1 MKTKIFVLWA
11 VLLLLFGCSQPT
23 SLSGYWE
30 GSMKM
35 GGRTVDIA
43 VVFNNN
49 LSTLSSRDLMLLD
62 RPAVVLNEKD
72 SALSFM
78 ADLENTF
85 RYDGIHENDT
95 ISGTV
100 AMQNGLPGLKF
111 GFLLKKKSDKSPV
124 KNYSIENVV
133 VKNGDVLLFADVYKP
148 TTSGRHPAVL
158 ILHGSTTNLKR
169 NYTFYADWLANQG
182 FEVMIFDK
190 RGNGDSTGDYMAA
203 TYDDFVSDAIFC
215 LEELKKRPSV
225 DKAKIGVWG
234 FSQGATL
241 LPLLAAKTN
250 IPSFLIAVSPE
261 VFSISQ
267 AAAYADSL
275 RIVKGGNLPANGH
288 IAAEAHRQ
296 VEKMIREG
304 TKHKKVENF
313 INLNAFKH
321 TFMNQTGLYG
331 NIDIDKQAY
340 EGYYWGGRKMD
351 FYPWWKSL
359 AIKTL
364 VIFGEDDELLDANKN
379 AKTIADL
386 HNPKITI
393 RQFARA
399 NHEMKKSFNP
409 AKYPDFDWPRVADG
423 YLAAVREW
431 VEDAVYKPTAG
442 GAKKSMPD

>member
-190 RGNGDSTGDYMAA
+190 RGNGASTGDYMAA

-423 YLAAVREW
+423 YLESVKDWLEAGRQ
-431 VEDAVYKPTAG
+431 KP
-442 GAKKSMPD
+442 

>member
-1 MKTKIFVLWA
+1 MKTRIFVLWA

-190 RGNGDSTGDYMAA
+190 RGNGASTGDYMAA

>member
-1 MKTKIFVLWA
+1 
-11 VLLLLFGCSQPT
+11 
-23 SLSGYWE
+23 
-30 GSMKM
+30 
-35 GGRTVDIA
+35 
-43 VVFNNN
+43 
-49 LSTLSSRDLMLLD
+49 
-62 RPAVVLNEKD
+62 VVLNEKD

-190 RGNGDSTGDYMAA
+190 RGNGASTGDYMAA

>member
-1 MKTKIFVLWA
+1 MKTRIFILWA

-35 GGRTVDIA
+35 GGKTVDIA

-62 RPAVVLNEKD
+62 RPAVVLNEKE

-78 ADLENTF
+78 ADLETTF
-85 RYDGIHENDT
+85 RFDGILENNT

-111 GFLLKKKSDKSPV
+111 GFLLKKKSDKSPA
-124 KNYSIENVV
+124 KNYSIENVLV
-133 VKNGDVLLFADVYKP
+133 EDVEVLLSAEIYKP

-158 ILHGSTTNLKR
+158 ILHGTNTNLKR
-169 NYTFYADWLANQG
+169 DYAFYADWLANQG
-182 FEVMIFDK
+182 FQVMIFDK
-190 RGNGDSTGDYMAA
+190 RGNGASTGDYMAA
-203 TYDDFVSDAIFC
+203 TYDDFVSDAIAC
-215 LEELKKRPSV
+215 LEELKKRTSV
-225 DKAKIGVWG
+225 DKTKIGVWG

-241 LPLLAAKTN
+241 LPLLGAKTN

-288 IAAEAHRQ
+288 LAAEAHRQ

-321 TFMNQTGLYG
+321 TFMNQTRLYG
-331 NIDIDKQAY
+331 NIDIDKQDY
-340 EGYYWGGRKMD
+340 EGYYWSGRKID

-359 AIKTL
+359 TIKTL
-364 VIFGEDDELLDANKN
+364 VIFGEDDALLDAKKN
-379 AKTIADL
+379 AKAIADL
-386 HNPKITI
+386 HNPKITV

-423 YLAAVREW
+423 YLESVKDWLEAGRQ
-431 VEDAVYKPTAG
+431 KP
-442 GAKKSMPD
+442 

>member
-1 MKTKIFVLWA
+1 
-11 VLLLLFGCSQPT
+11 
-23 SLSGYWE
+23 
-30 GSMKM
+30 MKM

-190 RGNGDSTGDYMAA
+190 RGNGASTGDYMAA

>member
-1 MKTKIFVLWA
+1 MKTKIFVFWTF
-11 VLLLLFGCSQPT
+11 LLFLFGCSQPT

-30 GSMKM
+30 GWMKM
-35 GGRTVDIA
+35 GGKTVDIS

-62 RPAVVLNEKD
+62 RPAVVLKED
-72 SALSFM
+72 DTTLSFM
-78 ADLENTF
+78 ADLETTF

-111 GFLLKKKSDKSPV
+111 GFLLKKKSDKSPT
-124 KNYSIENVV
+124 KNYSIENVLIE
-133 VKNGDVLLFADVYKP
+133 NGEVLLSAEIYKP
-148 TTSGRHPAVL
+148 ETSGRHPALL
-158 ILHGSTTNLKR
+158 ILHGTTTNLKR

-182 FEVMIFDK
+182 FEVMLFDK
-190 RGNGDSTGDYMAA
+190 RGNGASTGDYIAA
-203 TYDDFVSDAIFC
+203 TYDDFVADAIAC

-225 DKAKIGVWG
+225 DKTKIGVWG

-275 RIVKGGNLPANGH
+275 RIVKAGNLPANGH

-304 TKHKKVENF
+304 SKHRKVENF

-340 EGYYWGGRKMD
+340 EGYYWGGRKTD
-351 FYPWWKSL
+351 FYPFWKSL
-359 AIKTL
+359 PIKAL

-379 AKTIADL
+379 AKTLADL
-386 HNPKITI
+386 HNPKITL
-393 RQFARA
+393 RQFAWA
-399 NHEMKKSFNP
+399 NHEMKKTFNP

-431 VEDAVYKPTAG
+431 IEENVK
-442 GAKKSMPD
+442 

>member
-1 MKTKIFVLWA
+1 
-11 VLLLLFGCSQPT
+11 
-23 SLSGYWE
+23 
-30 GSMKM
+30 M

-190 RGNGDSTGDYMAA
+190 RGNGASTGDYMAA

-423 YLAAVREW
+423 YLESVKDWLEAGRQ
-431 VEDAVYKPTAG
+431 KP
-442 GAKKSMPD
+442 